1 MAIKAMKA
9 GINVLTEKPIATCL
23 QDADRMIRTAE
34 ETHVKLGV
42 IFQTRYTKSVEKLR
56 EMIQRGDFG
65 KILTARSYLTW
76 NRPLDYYSGSDW
88 KGTWDKEGG
97 GVLIDQAIHSI
108 DRVRYMLD
116 SDVEWIDGSV
126 HNYVHHFV
134 KVEDAADAAIMF
146 KNGCLYNLY
155 ACNIYGADSPI
166 NIELI
171 GEKGRLGLKQ
181 DMGYYELDGTYAEI
195 RNTYETTNVGPDYW
209 GSSHHLQIRDFY
221 RSVREDLPVAI
232 VGGVSLIMAVYFIIN
247 LAYLWVL
254 PASELATLTA
264 PASAVA
270 VKILGKLGGQ
280 IVSIGIIVSVFG
292 SCNGFIL
299 SGSRVAYSLA
309 AEGKFPFHK
318 IFAKLNGAQVPA
330 NAIMLVG
337 GIGAFYAL
345 SGQFNLLTD
354 LAVFSSWTFY
364 TLTFIGVIK
373 LRKDRPNAVRTYKV
387 PLYPI
392 VPLIA
397 IASGIFVIINQIFLA
412 GHRST
417 VISIASIIVMLL
429 GLPAYMIIKKRL

>member
-1 MAIKAMKA
+1 MKKLKAAIVGCGRISVSYADAFHRLSDEVELAYAVDKDPALAKAFAEEFNCSWTTDFDEILDKDIDVVHLCLPHFLHPVMAIKAMKA

-221 RSVREDLPVAI
+221 RDRKSVV
-232 VGGVSLIMAVYFIIN
+232 
-247 LAYLWVL
+247 
-254 PASELATLTA
+254 
-264 PASAVA
+264 
-270 VKILGKLGGQ
+270 
-280 IVSIGIIVSVFG
+280 
-292 SCNGFIL
+292 
-299 SGSRVAYSLA
+299 
-309 AEGKFPFHK
+309 
-318 IFAKLNGAQVPA
+318 
-330 NAIMLVG
+330 
-337 GIGAFYAL
+337 
-345 SGQFNLLTD
+345 
-354 LAVFSSWTFY
+354 
-364 TLTFIGVIK
+364 
-373 LRKDRPNAVRTYKV
+373 
-387 PLYPI
+387 
-392 VPLIA
+392 
-397 IASGIFVIINQIFLA
+397 
-412 GHRST
+412 
-417 VISIASIIVMLL
+417 
-429 GLPAYMIIKKRL
+429 

>member
-1 MAIKAMKA
+1 MKKLKAAIVGCGRISVSYADAFHRLSDEVELAYAVDKDPALAKAFAEEFNCSWTTDFDEILDKDIDVVHLCLPHFLHPVMAIKAMKA

-171 GEKGRLGLKQ
+171 GEKDAWVLSRTWAITSWTAP
-181 DMGYYELDGTYAEI
+181 MP
-195 RNTYETTNVGPDYW
+195 RSETLMRPQMWALITGEAA
-209 GSSHHLQIRDFY
+209 ITC
-221 RSVREDLPVAI
+221 RSVT
-232 VGGVSLIMAVYFIIN
+232 ST
-247 LAYLWVL
+247 VL
-254 PASELATLTA
+254 
-264 PASAVA
+264 
-270 VKILGKLGGQ
+270 
-280 IVSIGIIVSVFG
+280 SV
-292 SCNGFIL
+292 
-299 SGSRVAYSLA
+299 R
-309 AEGKFPFHK
+309 
-318 IFAKLNGAQVPA
+318 
-330 NAIMLVG
+330 
-337 GIGAFYAL
+337 
-345 SGQFNLLTD
+345 
-354 LAVFSSWTFY
+354 
-364 TLTFIGVIK
+364 
-373 LRKDRPNAVRTYKV
+373 
-387 PLYPI
+387 
-392 VPLIA
+392 
-397 IASGIFVIINQIFLA
+397 IFLLP
-412 GHRST
+412 ST
-417 VISIASIIVMLL
+417 DWKAEN
-429 GLPAYMIIKKRL
+429 P